1 MWYPRSSRHE
11 PVVTKKGMWQ
21 VDSEWIG
28 LRGHQCVVAGRRPRV
43 LAKQKSPRKRV
54 SRRIERR
61 FRGRVNIALSAIS
74 RCYNTRRSVH
84 DNILQPSINYHQVW
98 PIGGR
103 RVGMWQESRDRS
115 ERAARPYPWH
125 ILPYCDDYVYLDY
138 TYNINILE
146 DACVLGLYILY

>member
-1 MWYPRSSRHE
+1 
-11 PVVTKKGMWQ
+11 MWQ

-115 ERAARPYPWH
+115 EGLLRHGSEAAGDAWSAISHKGPGVCRGRGAGRRPARIRRPGPAPIYM
-125 ILPYCDDYVYLDY
+125 
-138 TYNINILE
+138 
-146 DACVLGLYILY
+146 